1 MFKPV
6 TVRGTI
12 RITGSCRELVT
23 DTVTWTLLGPDVH
36 TLAAGA
42 AVEVTGT
49 PNPNLETG
57 CSGSPLRVRS
67 VRPR

>member
-1 MFKPV
+1 VFSPV
-6 TVRGTI
+6 TVRGI
-12 RITGSCRELVT
+12 IKITGDCRELVT
-23 DTVTWTLLGPDVH
+23 DTVTWTLLGPDVE

-57 CSGSPLRVRS
+57 CSGGPLRVQS
-67 VRPR
+67 VRSR